1 MRAAAREAGR
11 DPDALEYTR
20 WGAIDMTVD
29 DVDSH
34 ARGTTR
40 LVAAPAAPAATDL
53 SEQLDQLSAFAERL
67 IL

>member
-20 WGAIDMTVD
+20 WGAIDMTAD
-29 DVDSH
+29 DVDAH

-40 LVAAPAAPAATDL
+40 LVVAPASTDL
-53 SEQLDQLSAFAERL
+53 SEQLDQLSALAERL
-67 IL
+67 IF